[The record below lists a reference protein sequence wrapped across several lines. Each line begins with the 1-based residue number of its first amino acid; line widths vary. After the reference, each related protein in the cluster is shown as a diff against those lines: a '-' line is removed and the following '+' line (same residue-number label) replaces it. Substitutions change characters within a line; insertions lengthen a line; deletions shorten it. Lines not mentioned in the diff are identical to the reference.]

1 MNPENDDSISKDR
14 NQISEKY
21 KEIFKT
27 YKELTIREFVNKLRL
42 ETNDPSSIKSISQ
55 KEAVDLLL
63 YIALSPIPFGQI
75 FKDKIAKKLGDHPEK
90 ITFENILTII
100 EDLTLDQKSKT
111 LSEEQEKQELLNPS
125 LDEEQNIL
133 VLIERSKE
141 MIDFQKIQDP
151 FDTDEKVK
159 EHTAMVIFLEE
170 STISELELDLDEEN
184 LNRVISKLKLKT
196 ALNPYIEKFDIK
208 SLIDFLRMNLTEGKS
223 LVEILSDEIK
233 SKPKLDSL
241 KAFIRLD
248 KVSKNLD
255 LTSVLIE
262 KGIRSYHD
270 ISKMQLYE
278 FLIKFRNAAKK
289 EELEQIYYASHQE
302 LARDVANA
310 SLRSFDEQKSALNYL
325 VKKSNLPLELKKMEE
340 E

>member
-241 KAFIRLD
+241 KAFI
-248 KVSKNLD
+248 K
-255 LTSVLIE
+255 
-262 KGIRSYHD
+262 
-270 ISKMQLYE
+270 LYE